1 MTISIGQRVRLS
13 PDGTYTAEAPPPT
26 TDPAPYD
33 AVQMVLECGGPLSTF
48 VFEVRGRTVPR
59 PVVLLMA
66 DGEVFSLTP
75 EQANILAGFLTR
87 AAALPAPAPEEG

>member
-13 PDGTYTAEAPPPT
+13 PDGTYTAEAPH
-26 TDPAPYD
+26 D
-33 AVQMVLECGGPLSTF
+33 ADQMVLECGGLSPF
-48 VFEVRGRTVPR
+48 VFEVRGRTVGPR
-59 PVVLLMA
+59 PVVILMA
-66 DGEVFSLTP
+66 GGEVFSLTP

>member
-13 PDGTYTAEAPPPT
+13 PDGTYTAEAP
-26 TDPAPYD
+26 D
-33 AVQMVLECGGPLSTF
+33 AAQMVLECGGPF
-48 VFEVRGRTVPR
+48 VFEVRGRTVGPR
-59 PVVLLMA
+59 PVVILMA
-66 DGEVFSLTP
+66 GEEVFSLTP

>member
-13 PDGTYTAEAPPPT
+13 PDGTYTAEAPH
-26 TDPAPYD
+26 D
-33 AVQMVLECGGPLSTF
+33 ADQMVLECGGPL
-48 VFEVRGRTVPR
+48 FEVRGRTVDTR
-59 PVVLLMA
+59 PVVILMA

-87 AAALPAPAPEEG
+87 AAALPAPEEG

>member
-13 PDGTYTAEAPPPT
+13 PDGTYTAEAP
-26 TDPAPYD
+26 D
-33 AVQMVLECGGPLSTF
+33 AAQMVLECGGPPAPF
-48 VFEVRGRTVPR
+48 VFEVRGHTVGPR
-59 PVVLLMA
+59 PVVILMA
-66 DGEVFSLTP
+66 DGEAFSLTP